1 MKKHLGED
9 GPMNAYTFGQ
19 SLELQTIFRI
29 ARILDRRNAPLDE
42 LLQRIAEELPNGFKY
57 REVCR
62 ARIHFRG
69 TTFASPAFQTSTWTL
84 RAPIQVQGE
93 NVGEVEVVYLEN
105 RSSRAPDSPFHL
117 DQKKLVDLTALKIG
131 QEAESR
137 LEGETLEMGRLPN
150 LFEKKPEWRAI
161 LDLLGEVDTNLH
173 HRLIRKLMNH
183 ATKLGVPG
191 VHKMIAQFDPAMY
204 AQGESS
210 SHGSNAPLPKR
221 DMAVLR
227 KTFAEIQEVAS
238 IVFEDAELNSLLKQ
252 WMRQDKLGFLALATE
267 KRDIP
272 LVEIT
277 EIVDRFCRETR
288 EDEPAL
294 SPADDQNVRVALIR
308 RFLTDNLKFIG
319 IAKQHLSI
327 YDFGKLLRN
336 VTGPAQGAGK
346 VGGKAA
352 GLILAARILDQAA
365 EKDARLERIRTPR
378 TWYLTSDGIYNFLRH
393 NSLEDLWSLKFSPS
407 EEVRHTFPYLE
418 QVFKNSFFS
427 LEMYHQLQF
436 AVEDLGEGPL
446 IVRSSSLLED
456 SEGTAFSGKYR
467 SLFLAN
473 VGSREE
479 RLDALIDAVAEV
491 YASVFGPD
499 PIEYRAERGLI
510 DFVEEMG
517 IIIQRVVGRQ
527 VGKYFFPAFAG
538 VAFSHNEFRWS
549 PRLKREDGI
558 VRMVAGLGTRAVD
571 RVGDDF
577 PFMISPGQPNLR
589 VNIMPDQVMHYAQ
602 TQIDVINLE
611 TGRFESLPLRDLIAE
626 VGEAFPMLEK
636 IVSVNEDGFLKK
648 PMKGMVNTASDEL
661 VPTFAGL
668 CEQTDFAHQVRLML
682 DVLKEAMGSPVDME
696 FAHDGEHLYL
706 LQCRPQA
713 SMEQER
719 HIAMP
724 HRIAFERKIFSASK
738 FVTNGHVTS
747 VRYVV
752 YVDPEEYRKLPDL
765 ADLLSVAE
773 AVSRLNA
780 LLPRRQFILM
790 GPGRWG
796 SRGDVTLGVG
806 ITYSGINN
814 TQLLVEIAR
823 KKGNYVPDLSFG
835 THFFQDLVEAKIR
848 YLALYPDE
856 EGNPF
861 NEEFLQNS
869 PNALTRFLP
878 EFTRLDRCVRL
889 IDVEEV
895 APGCELDVVM
905 DGEKDRALGFL
916 RDKRAHPFDS

>member
-1 MKKHLGED
+1 MTSH
-9 GPMNAYTFGQ
+9 TFGQ
-19 SLELQTIFRI
+19 SRELQTIFQI
-29 ARILDRRNAPLDE
+29 AKLLAHQE
-42 LLQRIAEELPNGFKY
+42 LPFAQILQRVAEELPKGFKY
-57 REVCR
+57 EEVCR
-62 ARIHFRG
+62 ARILFRDVHYE
-69 TTFASPAFQTSTWTL
+69 SPDFHSSTWTL
-84 RAPIQVQGE
+84 RAPILVKGE
-93 NVGEVEVVYLEN
+93 TLGEVEVVYLEN

-117 DQKKLVDLTALKIG
+117 DQKKLVDLTALKLG
-131 QEAESR
+131 QDAEAR
-137 LEGETLEMGRLPN
+137 QEGPEAAEAGRHASPI
-150 LFEKKPEWRAI
+150 FMERKPEWRAI
-161 LDLLGEVDTNLH
+161 LDLLGEIDPNLH
-173 HRLIRKLMNH
+173 HRLIRRLMNH

-191 VHKMIAQFDPAMY
+191 VHKMIAQFDPAIY
-204 AQGESS
+204 AQGEAS

-227 KTFAEIQEVAS
+227 KTFAEIQDVAT
-238 IVFEDAELNSLLKQ
+238 IVFEDAELNSLIKQ
-252 WMRQDKLGFLALATE
+252 WMKQDKLGFLAIATE

-288 EDEPAL
+288 EDDPAL

-319 IAKQHLSI
+319 IAKRHLSI
-327 YDFGKLLRN
+327 YDFGKLLSH
-336 VTGPAQGAGK
+336 VAGPAQGSGK
-346 VGGKAA
+346 MGGKAA
-352 GLILAARILDQAA
+352 GLILASRILKREGKGKAHV
-365 EKDARLERIRTPR
+365 ESIRTPR
-378 TWYLTSDGIYNFLRH
+378 TWYITSDGIYNFLRH
-393 NSLEDLWSLKFSPS
+393 NSLEDLWSLKFSPL

-427 LEMYHQLQF
+427 LEMYHQFQF
-436 AVEDLGEGPL
+436 ALDDLGEGPL

-473 VGSREE
+473 TGTREE
-479 RLDALIDAVAEV
+479 RLEALIDAVAEV

-499 PIEYRAERGLI
+499 PIEYRAERGLL

-517 IIIQRVVGRQ
+517 IIIQRVVGQR

-571 RVGDDF
+571 RVGSDF
-577 PFMISPGQPNLR
+577 PFMLSPGQPNLR
-589 VNIMPDQVMHYAQ
+589 VNVTPDQVVHYAQ
-602 TQIDVINLE
+602 NHIDVINLE
-611 TGRFESLPLRDLIAE
+611 TGRFESLPIRDVLTQT
-626 VGEAFPMLEK
+626 GDAFPLLEK
-636 IVSVNEDGFLKK
+636 VVSVNEDGFLKK
-648 PMKGMVNTASDEL
+648 PMKGMVNMATDEL
-661 VPTFAGL
+661 VVTFAGL
-668 CEQTDFAHQVRLML
+668 CEQTEFVSQIREILAILQQ
-682 DVLKEAMGSPVDME
+682 AMGSPVDLE
-696 FAHDGEHLYL
+696 FAHDGQHLYL

-713 SMEQER
+713 RMEEDR
-719 HIAMP
+719 HVSMP
-724 HRIAFERKIFSASK
+724 HKIPFERKLFSASK
-738 FVTNGHVTS
+738 FVTNGHIS
-747 VRYVV
+747 DVRYLV

-780 LLPRRQFILM
+780 MLPRRQFILM

-835 THFFQDLVEAKIR
+835 THFFQDLVEAKIH

-856 EGNPF
+856 EGNLF
-861 NEEFLQNS
+861 NEEFFQKS
-869 PNALTRFLP
+869 PNALLRFLP
-878 EFTRLDRCVRL
+878 DCTRIERCVRV
-889 IDVEEV
+889 IDLEEV
-895 APGCELDVVM
+895 APGCELNVVM
-905 DGEKDRALGFL
+905 DGDKDRALGYIRERREHHHDL
-916 RDKRAHPFDS
+916 

>member
-1 MKKHLGED
+1 MTS
-9 GPMNAYTFGQ
+9 PQTFGQ
-19 SLELQTIFRI
+19 SLELQTIFQI
-29 ARILDRRNAPLDE
+29 ARILGRHSTAFSE
-42 LLQRIAEELPNGFKY
+42 ILQCVAEELPKGFKY
-57 REVCR
+57 GSVCR
-62 ARIHFRG
+62 ARIRYGDEVYSSRG
-69 TTFASPAFQTSTWTL
+69 FQTSIWTL

-93 NVGEVEVVYLEN
+93 ARGEVEAVYLEN
-105 RSSRAPDSPFHL
+105 LSSRAPDSPFHL

-131 QEAESR
+131 QEAEAR
-137 LEGETLEMGRLPN
+137 LELSSAGEPGHVPVSSP
-150 LFEKKPEWRAI
+150 FEKKPEWRAI
-161 LDLLGEVDTNLH
+161 LDLLGEIDPNLH
-173 HRLIRKLMNH
+173 HRLIRRLMNH

-191 VHKMIAQFDPAMY
+191 VHKMIAQFDPAIY
-204 AQGESS
+204 AQGDAS

-227 KTFAEIQEVAS
+227 KTFAEIQDIAS

-252 WMRQDKLGFLALATE
+252 WMRQDKLGFLAIATE

-288 EDEPAL
+288 ESEPAL

-319 IAKQHLSI
+319 IAKKHLSI
-327 YDFGKLLRN
+327 YDFGKLLTH
-336 VTGPAQGAGK
+336 VTGPAQGNGK
-346 VGGKAA
+346 MGGKAA
-352 GLILAARILDQAA
+352 GLILAARILKREGKGNPLIDS
-365 EKDARLERIRTPR
+365 LHTPR

-393 NSLEDLWSLKFSPS
+393 NSLEDLWSLKFSPPD
-407 EEVRHTFPYLE
+407 EVRHTFPYLE

-427 LEMYHQLQF
+427 LEMQHQLQY
-436 AVEDLGEGPL
+436 ALDDLGEGPL

-473 VGSREE
+473 TGAREQ
-479 RLDALIDAVAEV
+479 RLDALMDAVAEV

-517 IIIQRVVGRQ
+517 IIIQRVVGQR

-571 RVGDDF
+571 RVGNDF
-577 PFMISPGQPNLR
+577 PFMLSPGQPNLR
-589 VNIMPDQVMHYAQ
+589 VNVTPDQVLHYAQ
-602 TQIDVINLE
+602 NYIDVIDLE
-611 TGRFESLPLRDLIAE
+611 TGRFESLPIRDVIAQT
-626 VGEAFPMLEK
+626 GDAFPLLEK
-636 IVSVNEDGFLKK
+636 VVSVNEDGFLKK
-648 PMKGMVNTASDEL
+648 PMKGMVNTTTDDL
-661 VPTFAGL
+661 VVTFSGL
-668 CEQTDFAHQVRLML
+668 CEQTEFVHQIREML
-682 DVLKEAMGSPVDME
+682 AILQKAMGSPVDLE
-696 FAHDGEHLYL
+696 FAHDGQHLYL

-713 SMEQER
+713 RMEEDR
-719 HIAMP
+719 HISMP
-724 HRIAFERKIFSASK
+724 HRIPFERKLFSASK
-738 FVTNGHVTS
+738 FVTNGHVEGI
-747 VRYVV
+747 RYIV

-765 ADLLSVAE
+765 ADLLGVAE
-773 AVSRLNA
+773 AVSRLNGV
-780 LLPRRQFILM
+780 LPRRKFILM

-823 KKGNYVPDLSFG
+823 QKGNYVPDLSFG
-835 THFFQDLVEAKIR
+835 THFFQDLVEAKIH

-856 EGNPF
+856 EGNIF
-861 NEEFLQNS
+861 NEEFFQKS
-869 PNALTRFLP
+869 PNVLTQLLP
-878 EFTRLDRCVRL
+878 EYTRLDRCVRV
-889 IDVEEV
+889 IDVEQI
-895 APGCELDVVM
+895 APWCEMNIVM
-905 DGEKDRALGFL
+905 DGDKDRALGFL
-916 RDKRAHPFDS
+916 REHREHPFDH